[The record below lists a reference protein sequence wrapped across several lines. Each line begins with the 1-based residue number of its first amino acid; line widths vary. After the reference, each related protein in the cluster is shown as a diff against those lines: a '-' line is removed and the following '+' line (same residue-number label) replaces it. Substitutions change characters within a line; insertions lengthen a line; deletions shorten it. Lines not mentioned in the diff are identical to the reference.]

1 MDITT
6 LTTKMATIYGVDIT
20 EETSAAII
28 DQCVKK
34 ISEEYPKVLRSYI
47 ETIAGEER
55 YEIEEEGLIKVST
68 VFYTRK
74 NMMDTEPYE
83 SLLSPSLPVSLSS
96 QMTTICENELANQ
109 INPVDAEIVDYNAF
123 DLIPA
128 PLIDDVK
135 VYFQYYA
142 YRTLAEIPEIFEDVL
157 VQLFFYY
164 DRENA
169 FHRNMKANNG
179 NSFAFDRRGNIQAQA
194 GAESSEVSVREKEL
208 ANILKSIRSIVMKM
222 RR

>member
-1 MDITT
+1 MDLNT
-6 LTTKMATIYGVDIT
+6 LTTKMATIYGVDISEAT
-20 EETSAAII
+20 AAAII

-55 YEIEEEGLIKVST
+55 YEIEEEGLIRVST
-68 VFYTRK
+68 VFYTRQ
-74 NMMDTEPYE
+74 NMMDTEPFE
-83 SLLSPSLPVSLSS
+83 SFVSPSLPVSLSS
-96 QMTTICENELANQ
+96 QVTTICEQELANQ
-109 INPVDAEIVDYNAF
+109 INPVDAEIVDYNSF

-128 PLIDDVK
+128 PLVDDVK
-135 VYFQYYA
+135 VYFQYHA
-142 YRTLAEIPEIFEDVL
+142 YRTLEEIPEIFEDAL

-164 DRENA
+164 DRENQ
-169 FHRNMKANNG
+169 FRRNMKSNNG

-194 GAESSEVSVREKEL
+194 GAESSEVSAREKEFD
-208 ANILKSIRSIVMKM
+208 NILKSIRSIVMKM